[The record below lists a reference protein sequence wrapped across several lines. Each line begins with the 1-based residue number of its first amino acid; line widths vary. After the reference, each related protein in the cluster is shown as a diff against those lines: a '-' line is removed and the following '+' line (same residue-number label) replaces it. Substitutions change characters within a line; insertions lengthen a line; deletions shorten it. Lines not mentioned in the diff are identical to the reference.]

1 MWRSKRNSETTSCRK
16 YWKWPG
22 NINPLWVIAER
33 IFPALKETLQETL
46 RENKIGYLDTAGNI
60 YVNTPEQFVWLD
72 GHKATETKKPVT
84 NRAFTKTGL
93 KAVFYLLLH
102 QDKINLLA
110 KATNVALG
118 NINNIITGLK
128 EAGFILPINH
138 KEVQLQNKK
147 ALLDRWIAGYLKA
160 RAAFREF

>member
-93 KAVFYLLLH
+93 LL
-102 QDKINLLA
+102 KP
-110 KATNVALG
+110 
-118 NINNIITGLK
+118 GLK
-128 EAGFILPINH
+128 SCFIYYCTRTRSI
-138 KEVQLQNKK
+138 
-147 ALLDRWIAGYLKA
+147 Y
-160 RAAFREF
+160 